1 MYLVIKTI
9 NPESMDCLKAL
20 LWQFDID
27 MRRIFVSMGKS
38 VNTMNERLLDSIM
51 PMVWTRK
58 SLSAPQ
64 ARIPAIQVKI
74 FIFRND
80 KEIYS
85 KGQNVP
91 WGRV

>member
-1 MYLVIKTI
+1 
-9 NPESMDCLKAL
+9 MDCLKAL

-64 ARIPAIQVKI
+64 DRIPVIQEQVEI